1 MNKNKLLGKI
11 KEHGTTLEQ
20 FAGEVGISLSA
31 IRRKINEDTQFTRE
45 EIEKICELLNLTN
58 EELLEIF
65 FAD

>member
-20 FAGEVGISLSA
+20 FALELGISLSA
-31 IRRKINEDTQFTRE
+31 IRRKINGSTQFNRV
-45 EIEKICELLNLTN
+45 EIEKSCDLLNLTN

-65 FAD
+65 FSD